1 MTQRKT
7 KLLKQ
12 VFSKVFLESIF
23 KEVCGVFWGEGG
35 LHRLFSK
42 LCQELWSGS
51 FLSGF
56 LDLVSRSHPWMLC
69 DRPGEALVSSP
80 SVVNVASGEGC
91 VAEPGASGAL
101 AVSGAPVLAFGG
113 TPSRALLLPPYP
125 RPHRQPLAE
134 DPNSRA

>member
-1 MTQRKT
+1 MGFFGGR
-7 KLLKQ
+7 
-12 VFSKVFLESIF
+12 
-23 KEVCGVFWGEGG
+23 GVYIVY
-35 LHRLFSK
+35 
-42 LCQELWSGS
+42 
-51 FLSGF
+51 FLSSARSCGQGPFCPGF
-56 LDLVSRSHPWMLC
+56 WIWSHVVTLWMLC

-91 VAEPGASGAL
+91 VAEPGARGAL